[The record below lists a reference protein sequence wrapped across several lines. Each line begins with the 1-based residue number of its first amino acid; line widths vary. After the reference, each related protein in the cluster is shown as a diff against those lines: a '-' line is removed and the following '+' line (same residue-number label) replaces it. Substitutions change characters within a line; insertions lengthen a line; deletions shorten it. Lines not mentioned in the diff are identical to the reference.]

1 MLIAKK
7 IKQHIE
13 VKLKRIRSYKGITQ
27 QQLADVIGKTRA
39 SIFFERIGQI
49 NKYTLY
55 DIASALNVGYDE
67 IEKVDATEANTT
79 NIATLLSQQNLTE
92 QLKTENDFLKDTIN
106 HQWALIN
113 ELSKKIPSSKKIKS

>member
-1 MLIAKK
+1 MLVAKK

-13 VKLKRIRSYKGITQ
+13 VKLKRIRGYKGITQ
-27 QQLADVIGKTRA
+27 RQLADVIGKTRA

>member
-13 VKLKRIRSYKGITQ
+13 VKLKRIRGYKGITQ
-27 QQLADVIGKTRA
+27 RQLADVIGKTRA

-67 IEKVDATEANTT
+67 IEKVDATEANTKNAT
-79 NIATLLSQQNLTE
+79 PATLSVQNITE
-92 QLKTENDFLKDTIN
+92 QLKIENEFLKETIN
-106 HQWALIN
+106 HQWTLIN
-113 ELSKKIPSSKKIKS
+113 ELSKKIPSTKKGS